1 MSTNQKKAL
10 LIAIPSGS
18 ASARGRSG
26 EIDGSASETN
36 TGDRDDFLEVW
47 AAHGCYIDSRG
58 EGDGA
63 LHNPDIDVDR
73 MKDWLIRSCDYEEEN
88 ITVMGS
94 KENPESSLWPNKENI
109 LKCIKELTESAQA
122 GDHLF
127 FHYAGHGEQKTS
139 QDITEEEDK
148 KDEFMIAEDGP
159 IRDNDLKKHLI
170 DTLGDGIT
178 LTAVMDSCNSGTIL
192 DLPHTHCNETL
203 KTQSA
208 IAEDGDLAKLNKYW
222 KTTCDNGRL
231 CKSQV
236 SKPNYGPTIICISA
250 AKDHQRAWE
259 AEGESMSQHLINI
272 LEENPNPKLEDL
284 LFDLR
289 GAVRGLY
296 ENVWNEYNQY
306 AMDRGQEPAPIA
318 KFVQETT
325 ISSRAPYALN
335 IGEGVWDP

>member
-10 LIAIPSGS
+10 LIAIPSGG

-26 EIDGSASETN
+26 EIDGSSSETD

-47 AAHGCYIDSRG
+47 AAHGCYIDSR
-58 EGDGA
+58 
-63 LHNPDIDVDR
+63 DVDR
-73 MKDWLIRSCDYEEEN
+73 MKDWLIRSCNYKEEN

-94 KENPESSLWPNKENI
+94 KENPESPLWPNKENI

-127 FHYAGHGEQKTS
+127 FHYAGHGEQDRS

-148 KDEFMIAEDGP
+148 KDEYMIAEDGP
-159 IRDNDLKKHLI
+159 IKDNVLKEHLI
-170 DTLGDGIT
+170 DTLGYGIM

-236 SKPNYGPTIICISA
+236 SEPNYGPTIICISA

-259 AEGESMSQHLINI
+259 AEGESMSQVLHLPYVANVTSDIYKC